1 MTHPPRRAF
10 RATAL
15 LTTALLTLAACA
27 NGTPKHG
34 DGRSDDQ
41 GTGVS
46 HVHGL
51 GVNPADDKV
60 YVATHHGV
68 YRIEAPGKAAPVGT
82 SRQDTM
88 GFTVIGAN
96 TFLGSGHPAPD
107 EGGPAHLGLIES
119 VDAGATWQRL
129 SLAGEADFHALEYAH
144 GTVYGYDAT
153 SATLRVSTNK
163 KTWDDRARLA
173 AADIE
178 ISPTDP
184 DTVLATT
191 EQGVVRSTDGGR
203 TFHPTGGET
212 LQMLLAWPTT
222 ASLYAV
228 DPAGTLSLSTDG
240 GDTWK
245 KISTIPGGR
254 PQAFEAVDQRRL
266 LAATGEG
273 IYESR
278 DGGATFT
285 RLLPAPADQ

>member
-1 MTHPPRRAF
+1 MTHTPRRAF

-15 LTTALLTLAACA
+15 LATALVALAACVGGSSGRA
-27 NGTPKHG
+27 GDHG
-34 DGRSDDQ
+34 DDH

-51 GVNPADDKV
+51 GVNPGDGKV
-60 YVATHHGV
+60 YVATHDGV
-68 YRIEAPGKAAPVGT
+68 YRIEAPGKATRVGT

-88 GFTVIGAN
+88 GFTVIGKN

-119 VDAGATWQRL
+119 TDAGVTWQRH
-129 SLAGEADFHALEYAH
+129 SLAGEADFHVLEYAH
-144 GTVYGYDAT
+144 GTVYGYDST
-153 SATLRVSTNK
+153 SATLRVSTDK

-178 ISPTDP
+178 VHPTDP
-184 DTVLATT
+184 NTVLATT

-203 TFHPTGGET
+203 TFRPTSGGT

-222 ASLYAV
+222 VSLYAV
-228 DPAGTLSLSTDG
+228 DPAGTLSVSVDG
-240 GDTWK
+240 GNTWK
-245 KISTIPGGR
+245 AISTIPGGR

-266 LAATGEG
+266 LAVTGEG

-285 RLLPAPADQ
+285 QLLPLSQ